1 MAEAYVQVERLR
13 KIYGD
18 VAAVDDVSFVINQ
31 GEVFGL
37 LGPNGAGKTTTL
49 EIMEGLRT
57 ADSGRVTI
65 SGMELPG
72 AFDRLKQIIGVQLQA
87 TSLYER
93 IKVAEVLA
101 LFGSYYEH
109 SLPVDDLLHLVSLD
123 DKRKS
128 FVKDLS
134 GGQLQR
140 LALALALVNDP
151 QLVFLDEPTTGLDPQ
166 ARQNL
171 WSIIEN
177 MKKEGRTVIL
187 TTHYMEEAERLA
199 DRVAIIDHGKIIALD
214 TPQALIRTLD
224 AGGKITCTAKAPLPR
239 ERLAGEPEIVGI
251 DSENGRC
258 VLKVTETKRALSAL
272 LRIAEEHG
280 VELMDLQV
288 SRPNLEDVFLHLTGR
303 HLRE

>member
-1 MAEAYVQVERLR
+1 MSEAYVQVEQLR
-13 KIYGD
+13 KTYGD
-18 VAAVDDVSFVINQ
+18 LTAVDGISFTIEQ

-49 EIMEGLRT
+49 EIMEGLRSS
-57 ADSGRVTI
+57 DSGRVSI

-72 AFDRLKQIIGVQLQA
+72 AFDQLKQIIGVQLQA
-87 TSLYER
+87 TSLYDR

-101 LFGSYYEH
+101 LFGSYYEK
-109 SLPVDDLLHLVSLD
+109 SLSVDELLKLVSLEE
-123 DKRKS
+123 KRKDY
-128 FVKDLS
+128 VKNLS

-151 QLVFLDEPTTGLDPQ
+151 RLVLLDEPTTGLDPQ

-171 WSIIEN
+171 WTIIER
-177 MKKEGRTVIL
+177 MKGEGRTVIL

-199 DRVAIIDHGKIIALD
+199 DRVAVIDHGKIIAMD
-214 TPQALIRTLD
+214 SPRALIRLLD
-224 AGGKITCTAKAPLPR
+224 TGGKIVCSVAGTLPLEQLHNTPDIAK
-239 ERLAGEPEIVGI
+239 ITQ
-251 DSENGRC
+251 ENGRLTLE
-258 VLKVTETKRALSAL
+258 VHDTKGALTL
-272 LRIAEEHG
+272 LLSIAGEHAI
-280 VELMDLQV
+280 ELEDLHV

>member
-1 MAEAYVQVERLR
+1 MAEIYVQVERLR
-13 KIYGD
+13 KTYGNL
-18 VAAVDDVSFVINQ
+18 AAVDDISFAIAK

-49 EIMEGLRT
+49 EIMEGLRP

-65 SGMELPG
+65 AGMELPG

-87 TSLYER
+87 TSLYDR
-93 IKVAEVLA
+93 IKVAEVLE

-109 SLPVDDLLHLVSLD
+109 AVGVDELLRLVSLEE
-123 DKRKS
+123 KRKS
-128 FVKDLS
+128 FVKTLS

-151 QLVFLDEPTTGLDPQ
+151 RLVFLDEPTTGLDPQ

-171 WSIIEN
+171 WTIIEK
-177 MKKEGRTVIL
+177 MKGEGRTVIL

-199 DRVAIIDHGKIIALD
+199 DRVAIIDHGKIIAMD
-214 TPQALIRTLD
+214 TPAALIRLLD
-224 AGGKITCTAKAPLPR
+224 AGGKIICTAQGNLPHDQLR
-239 ERLAGEPEIVGI
+239 DVPEITAVE
-251 DSENGRC
+251 SENGRC
-258 VLKVTETKRALSAL
+258 VLKVTETKRALAAL
-272 LRIAEEHG
+272 LRVAEENA